1 MAMSQIMERSALA
14 YLREWKDRSNRK
26 PLVIRGARQVG
37 KTALVRIFA
46 AREFETYV
54 EINFDE
60 TPGKAEFFNFEDLG
74 SILRYIELDAKVKI
88 IPGKT
93 LLFLDEI
100 QAKPSILA
108 KLRYFYEKMPE
119 LHIICAGSLLDFALA
134 EPEYS
139 MPVGRIEFLYLG
151 PMGFE
156 EFLLARGQEGLKGF
170 LASFASIPGPSIPL
184 PIHQKLLNLLKE
196 YMKIGGMPGVVKAY
210 IESSL
215 DVSRAW
221 QEQNAILQTFF
232 LDFGKYKKR
241 TNIGLLQ
248 DLFVKIPGQ
257 LGKTIKYS
265 ALNRQVKSRE
275 IKECLDLLQ
284 KARLIYPVMHSH
296 GNGLPLGAE
305 ADTSSFKLLF
315 LDIGLALSL
324 SGLKLEE
331 LGQVENFAMVNSGA
345 LAEQFIGQHLLY
357 AQPGYA
363 EPHLYYWNRPAKG
376 STAEVDFLIQKENR
390 VLPVEVKAGATG
402 RLRSLHMFVQEKN
415 VDLALRFNTDLP
427 SILSTSTAIAGKPS
441 KPFTLISLPLY
452 LVESGIRGI
461 AIKTG

>member
-1 MAMSQIMERSALA
+1 MLFLS
-14 YLREWKDRSNRK
+14 K

-37 KTALVRIFA
+37 KTALVRICA

-60 TPGKAEFFNFEDLG
+60 TPGKAEFFDFEDLG
-74 SILRYIELDAKVKI
+74 TILRYIELDANVKI
-88 IPGKT
+88 VPGKT

-156 EFLLARGQEGLKGF
+156 EFLLARGQKGLKDF
-170 LASFASIPGPSIPL
+170 LTTFNSGLKSPIPSA
-184 PIHQKLLNLLKE
+184 IHQKLLNLLKE
-196 YMKIGGMPGVVKAY
+196 YMMVGGMPGAVKAY
-210 IESSL
+210 IESNL
-215 DVSRAW
+215 DISKAW
-221 QEQNAILQTFF
+221 QEHSSILQTFF

-248 DLFVKIPGQ
+248 DLFIKIPSQ
-257 LGKTIKYS
+257 LGRTIKYS
-265 ALNRQVKSRE
+265 ALNREAKSRE

-284 KARLIYPVMHSH
+284 KARLIYPIMHSH

-305 ADTSSFKLLF
+305 IEPSSFKILF

-324 SGLKLEE
+324 
-331 LGQVENFAMVNSGA
+331 LGINVGDLVHAESLTKVNYGA
-345 LAEQFIGQHLLY
+345 LEEQFIGQHLLY
-357 AQPGYA
+357 AQPEYS
-363 EPHLYYWNRPAKG
+363 EPRLYYWNRPTKG
-376 STAEVDFLIQKENR
+376 STAEVDFLVQKENR
-390 VLPVEVKAGATG
+390 VLPIEVKAGATG

-415 VDLALRFNTDLP
+415 CDLAYRFNIDPP
-427 SILSTSTAIAGKPS
+427 SILLTHTAIAGKPS
-441 KPFTLISLPLY
+441 KPFTLVSLPLY
-452 LVESGIRGI
+452 LIESVLGGR
-461 AIKTG
+461 TG